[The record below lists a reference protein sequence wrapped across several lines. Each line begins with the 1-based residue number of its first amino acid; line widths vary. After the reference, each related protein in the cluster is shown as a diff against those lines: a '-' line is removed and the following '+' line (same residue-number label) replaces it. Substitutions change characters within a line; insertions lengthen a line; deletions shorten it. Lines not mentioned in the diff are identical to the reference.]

1 MWQSCPRFVTHL
13 TISYILNSWILFF
26 HLNQRFSKSV
36 TSRLNSSAQDMAE
49 NCYFGQVGSYFA
61 FSRFDSKMTRKIKS
75 RENVRQNIGFGLV
88 IFVKYAIFKWSTCY
102 RYQSEIT
109 CWDKNELMLRM
120 VYVGVFTYDLEWNT
134 YRGID
139 DQNCIFEHIVF
150 CVCNITGV
158 NLIRWTRYL
167 IRLSLH

>member
-1 MWQSCPRFVTHL
+1 MSSIF
-13 TISYILNSWILFF
+13 SFE
-26 HLNQRFSKSV
+26 SKSV
-36 TSRLNSSAQDMAE
+36 TSRLNSSARDMAE
-49 NCYFGQVGSYFA
+49 NCYLGQVGSYFA
-61 FSRFDSKMTRKIKS
+61 FSRFGSKMTRKMKS

-88 IFVKYAIFKWSTCY
+88 IFAKYAIFVISTCY

-109 CWDKNELMLRM
+109 CCDKKWAHAESL
-120 VYVGVFTYDLEWNT
+120 VYVGVFTYDLEWDT

-150 CVCNITGV
+150 RVCNITGV